1 VSEQT
6 TETYAA
12 TVDMNVL
19 GVILNCLRWTPEIG
33 ARLSMKATDPQF
45 RGLNQ

>member
-6 TETYAA
+6 AETYAA
-12 TVDMNVL
+12 TFEMNVL

-33 ARLSMKATDPQF
+33 TRLSVKATDPQF